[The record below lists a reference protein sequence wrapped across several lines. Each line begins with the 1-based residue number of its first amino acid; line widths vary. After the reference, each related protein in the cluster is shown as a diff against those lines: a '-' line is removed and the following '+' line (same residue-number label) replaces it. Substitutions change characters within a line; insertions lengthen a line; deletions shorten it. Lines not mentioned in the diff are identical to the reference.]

1 MLTAVYAYVRRSER
15 KMKKKI
21 TAIAIGL
28 TLVTLM
34 ISIVPS
40 VFACYPYT
48 PGYWKHNVRVYV
60 EGRGSYAADIDG
72 VKESDALMECYEA
85 WIQANRDPSFTLENA
100 NADFWLRGPGV
111 QARRQELADWFNLAK
126 YYC

>member
-1 MLTAVYAYVRRSER
+1 MRRSEK

-21 TAIAIGL
+21 TTIAIGL
-28 TLVTLM
+28 ALVALM

-40 VFACYPYT
+40 VFACDHYYT

-85 WIQANRDPSFTLENA
+85 WIQVNRDPGFTLENA

-111 QARRQELADWFNLAK
+111 QARRQQLADWFNFAK

>member
-1 MLTAVYAYVRRSER
+1 
-15 KMKKKI
+15 MKKKM
-21 TAIAIGL
+21 TTIAIGL
-28 TLVTLM
+28 ALVTMM

-40 VFACYPYT
+40 VFACDHYYT

-60 EGRGSYAADIDG
+60 EGQGSYSADIDK

-85 WIQANRDPSFTLENA
+85 WIQANRDPSFTLEGA
-100 NADFWLRGPGV
+100 NADFWLQGPGV
-111 QARRQELADWFNLAK
+111 QARRQELADWFNYAK